1 MQARGRGVV
10 LPPLGVAFDGDV
22 GRRIDAVLGIAMLN
36 GLAAKGEAR
45 RIALSVSTPSL
56 KTVQIADVVASFYTP
71 RAPVATGGGVGAA
84 RDGMIGMADGAA
96 LQNDPPPLASLLSKY
111 QTAIAGVSD
120 APEGAVLIRNLL
132 LAQNDQNAVIVLAG
146 PATSLARLAGLYRAV
161 PQLVAKVKHVVVA
174 LGAFSGATPAVDPSV
189 AQDLASAKKLFAEW
203 PTPLVA
209 VGAEVGAALP
219 YPAAS
224 LDRDF
229 AWATTPHPVVD
240 AYRAFKPMPY
250 DAPAGALAA
259 LLYAVHP
266 ADGFFK
272 TSDAGTISVGDDG
285 RTKFTPGADGKHRYL
300 IADPAQSERII
311 KLYTELVSAKPIP
324 RPTRGRGGS
333 PEADA

>member
-10 LPPLGVAFDGDV
+10 LPPIGVAFDGDV

-45 RIALSVSTPSL
+45 RITLTVSTPSL

-71 RAPVATGGGVGAA
+71 RPAVAATGGGVGAA
-84 RDGMIGMADGAA
+84 REGMIGMPDGPAGK
-96 LQNDPPPLASLLSKY
+96 DDPPLAALLATY
-111 QTAIAGVSD
+111 QSAIAGISD
-120 APEGAVLIRNLL
+120 TPDSAVLIRNLL
-132 LAQNDQNAVIVLAG
+132 LAQNDGNAAIVLAG
-146 PATSLARLAGLYRAV
+146 PATSLARLAALYRAV

-174 LGAFSGATPAVDPSV
+174 LGAFSGTAAVDPSIT
-189 AQDLASAKKLFAEW
+189 QDLASAKTLFADW

-209 VGAEVGAALP
+209 VGAEVGTALP
-219 YPAAS
+219 YPGAS

-229 AWATTPHPVVD
+229 AWTTGPHPVVD

-266 ADGFFK
+266 TDGYFK

-285 RTKFTPGADGKHRYL
+285 RTRFTPNAEGRHRHL
-300 IADPAQSERII
+300 IVDPAQNDRII

-324 RPTRGRGGS
+324 RPARGRGGA